1 MNISGVGDTRF
12 AEVVGFF
19 FDREDDVVVVVGV
32 GVGVVVGVVVVFV
45 FAVVVVE
52 GACVIVKEVSWLS
65 VPADVFFVV
74 AVVFL
79 AGERLEGSLWVSV
92 IISIQSFKYIN

>member
-32 GVGVVVGVVVVFV
+32 VVVVVGVFV
-45 FAVVVVE
+45 FAVVVD
-52 GACVIVKEVSWLS
+52 GSCVIVKEVSWLS
-65 VPADVFFVV
+65 MPADVFFVV

-79 AGERLEGSLWVSV
+79 AGERLEGSLGVSV
-92 IISIQSFKYIN
+92 IISQSFKYIN

>member
-45 FAVVVVE
+45 FAVVVIE
-52 GACVIVKEVSWLS
+52 GA
-65 VPADVFFVV
+65 
-74 AVVFL
+74 
-79 AGERLEGSLWVSV
+79 
-92 IISIQSFKYIN
+92 